1 VAFPATGRARV
12 TAPGGVERRGRRVLS
27 GFLLRWTVFAATV
40 AAWQLVTA
48 VAVPEDEKVFF
59 PPPSVIGR
67 RMYELWLSGPAG
79 HGFLTPAVTA
89 DIVPS
94 VERMLAGWL
103 LAAVLGVGLG
113 LLLGRLPR
121 VLDYVDLPIQFGRA
135 IPPPALIPVFIVLL
149 KLGPAMRV
157 AVIVFGVVWPI
168 LLNSIDGARTV
179 EPLRLDVARVFTL
192 TPWQRLRGIIVPAAG
207 PKIFAGLR
215 ISLSMSIILM
225 VISEMVGGTDG
236 IGYRL
241 FTAKDS
247 FQLPDM
253 WSVIVLLGL
262 LGYTFNALLLALE
275 RHVLF
280 WHRGERRVAA

>member
-1 VAFPATGRARV
+1 MALSAAG
-12 TAPGGVERRGRRVLS
+12 PGGVTAAAGLR
-27 GFLLRWTVFAATV
+27 GFLLRWAVFAAAV

-59 PPPSVIGR
+59 PPPSVIAR
-67 RMYELWLSGPAG
+67 RMYELWLSGPAD
-79 HGFLTPAVTA
+79 HAFLTPAVAA

-94 VERMLAGWL
+94 VERLLAGWL

-113 LLLGRLPR
+113 LLLGRLPDA
-121 VLDYVDLPIQFGRA
+121 LDYVDPLIQFFRA
-135 IPPPALIPVFIVLL
+135 IPPPALIPVFIVLF
-149 KLGPAMRV
+149 KLGPAMRL
-157 AVIVFGVVWPI
+157 AVIVTGVVWPI

-179 EPLRLDVARVFTL
+179 EPLRLEVARVFAL
-192 TPWQRLRGIIVPAAG
+192 TRWQRFRGIILPAAS

-215 ISLSMSIILM
+215 VSLSMSIILM

-236 IGYRL
+236 LGYRL
-241 FTAKDS
+241 FTTKDA

-262 LGYTFNALLLALE
+262 LGYTFNALLLGLQ
-275 RHVLF
+275 RHVLA
-280 WHRGERRVAA
+280 WHRES